1 MKKIVLTLMVVCIIS
16 LASLLSAAEI
26 YPSNPS
32 CTITLKDGIKYS
44 AVHTG
49 DVNNDGA
56 QDIVVSIYGNDGID
70 SSVDVFYQ
78 KDGGFTSKAALHL
91 SIKSPRG
98 AVVKDIDGDG
108 KNDIAINESRRYIN
122 LCYAKNNF
130 KPQRNFDVNMTS
142 DDLLDVDLNK
152 SDKDITSLLAL
163 SVWWRVAKD
172 GTVKQTYIARPPSN
186 LSGFPAAGDLNDDGD
201 IDLVYSQDYRLLL
214 YYGPFTPVGI
224 LKPDMLSEHKILDT
238 GKKIASVYVG
248 DYNGDGK
255 QDIAAYQ
262 AGTGISFYYQ
272 GSPMGFSDKASSH
285 IKGSFQDIKSA
296 DVNND
301 KLDDII
307 AIDSNLKAIRIFLQK
322 ADGGF
327 AESIADADQ
336 IITGNRYY
344 KLDISDINNDGKND
358 LIISGYG
365 NFVAV
370 YYGK

>member
-1 MKKIVLTLMVVCIIS
+1 
-16 LASLLSAAEI
+16 
-26 YPSNPS
+26 
-32 CTITLKDGIKYS
+32 LKDGIKYS
-44 AVHTG
+44 SVHAG

-56 QDIVVSIYGNDGID
+56 QDIVVAIYQNGGVDG
-70 SSVDVFYQ
+70 SVDVFYQ
-78 KDGGFTSKAALHL
+78 KDGGFTSKVDL
-91 SIKSPRG
+91 SIAVKAPRG
-98 AVVKDIDGDG
+98 AVIKDFDGDG
-108 KNDIAINESRRYIN
+108 KNDIAVNEYQRHLY

-130 KPQRNFDVNMTS
+130 KPQKNFNVNMTS
-142 DDLLDVDLNK
+142 NDLLDVDLYK
-152 SDKDITSLLAL
+152 SDKDTTSLLCL

-172 GTVKQTYIARPPSN
+172 GSVKPTYITRPPSN
-186 LSGFPAAGDLNDDGD
+186 LSGLPAAGDLNDDGD
-201 IDLVYSQDYRLLL
+201 IDLVYPQDYRLLL
-214 YYGPFTPVGI
+214 YYGPFTPVST
-224 LKPDMLSEHKILDT
+224 LKPDMLSEHSVIELGEKIS
-238 GKKIASVYVG
+238 SVSVG
-248 DYNGDGK
+248 DYNGDDK

-262 AGTGISFYYQ
+262 SSTGIAFYYQ

-285 IKGSFQDIKSA
+285 IRGSFQDIKSA

-307 AIDSNLKAIRIFLQK
+307 VIDSNLKAIRIFLQK

-358 LIISGYG
+358 LIVAGYG